1 MARDMSSVRH
11 ERLARVMALL
21 QSKTKATHEEIFK
34 AGQYPSDRTFQND
47 LRYLR
52 DEQGIEILYDRA
64 NKLYILARAG
74 SLRINNLEIT
84 NEEAE
89 GLIAGL
95 KLVSHFMPHL
105 KSASDALFDKLV
117 GCIPNDAISRGYNIA
132 NAVASNIKCEEIDA
146 ILLKNLLEA
155 KNNKKAVH
163 VVYNNDTDQIVSPYD
178 IYFKSGT
185 WHLVGYN
192 HARKSLSIFNISK
205 VTGVSGA
212 REAYITP
219 ERAGLSNNVLNN
231 ALKTARDQGEKKLIR
246 VKAEAGDFAE
256 YLKQSSKG
264 KAGRKIEN
272 EPDGS
277 VILTAEVSNIEEL
290 MKEVLA

>member
-11 ERLARVMALL
+11 ERLSRVMALL
-21 QSKTKATHEEIFK
+21 QSKTKATHEEIFE
-34 AGQYPSDRTFQND
+34 AGEYPSDRTFQND

-52 DEQGIEILYDRA
+52 DEKGIEILYDRA

-105 KSASDALFDKLV
+105 KSASDSLFDKLV

-219 ERAGLSNNVLNN
+219 EKAGLSSSVLNN
-231 ALKTARDQGEKKLIR
+231 ALKTARESGEKKLIR

-256 YLKQSSKG
+256 YLKQSAKG
-264 KAGRKIEN
+264 KPDRKIEN
-272 EPDGS
+272 APDGS
-277 VILTAEVSNIEEL
+277 VILTAEVSSIEEL